1 MIYDDSFKAKFCTVL
16 TLYTFENSTPEIKET
31 SFVAPNASLI
41 GRVKIGENSSVWFN
55 TVLRGDMETI
65 TIGNESNIQDLSMG
79 HADPGFPLLL
89 GNRVTIGHHCV
100 LHGCK
105 IGDDCL
111 IGMGAIIMNGVR
123 IGRGSIIGAG
133 AVLLEGMEIPE
144 FSMVIGSPAK
154 IKKTYDESILD
165 NIRKSAKIYV
175 KRSISYSEKSSVV

>member
-1 MIYDDSFKAKFCTVL
+1 M

-79 HADPGFPLLL
+79 HADPGFPLVL

-105 IGDDCL
+105 IEDDCL
-111 IGMGAIIMNGVR
+111 IGMGAIILNGVR

-175 KRSISYSEKSSVV
+175 KRSISYREKSSVV

>member
-1 MIYDDSFKAKFCTVL
+1 M
-16 TLYTFENSTPEIKET
+16 TLYTFKNSIPEINET

-105 IGDDCL
+105 IEDDCL

-175 KRSISYSEKSSVV
+175 KRSISYREKSFVV

>member
-1 MIYDDSFKAKFCTVL
+1 M

-55 TVLRGDMETI
+55 TVLRGDMENI
-65 TIGNESNIQDLSMG
+65 TIGHESNIQDLSMG
-79 HADPGFPLLL
+79 HADPGFPLVL

-100 LHGCK
+100 LHGCR
-105 IGDDCL
+105 IDDDCL

-165 NIRKSAKIYV
+165 SIRKSAKIYV
-175 KRSISYSEKSSVV
+175 KRSISYREKSFVV

>member
-1 MIYDDSFKAKFCTVL
+1 M
-16 TLYTFENSTPEIKET
+16 TLYTFENFTPEIKAT

-65 TIGNESNIQDLSMG
+65 TIGHESNIQDLSMG
-79 HADPGFPLLL
+79 HADPGFPLIL

-175 KRSISYSEKSSVV
+175 ERSNSYREKSSVL